1 VNVCVCVCLCVCV
14 CECVR
19 LCVFLSDVFRAVD
32 VRAARARRVGKTN
45 ARVAKKNYD
54 FFFID
59 ARARFKKEFTYARDA
74 V

>member
-1 VNVCVCVCLCVCV
+1 
-14 CECVR
+14 
-19 LCVFLSDVFRAVD
+19 VFLSDVFRAVD